1 MEQLLNLLTSF
12 TPSTRSLVATSD
24 QNLPPPGERR
34 DKFMNDNIT
43 QMRLSMRLDTYL
55 KEYKE
60 DNISRDAL
68 SNTNWNTAWKVANSA
83 RTQDILTPE
92 LVDDVRIALHGLA
105 AKRL

>member
-1 MEQLLNLLTSF
+1 
-12 TPSTRSLVATSD
+12 
-24 QNLPPPGERR
+24 
-34 DKFMNDNIT
+34 MNDNIT

-60 DNISRDAL
+60 DNVSRDAS
-68 SNTNWNTAWKVANSA
+68 SNAAWNTAWQVANNA
-83 RTQDILTPE
+83 RTHDSLTPE